1 MARFL
6 AHLCRPY
13 PHIGWRLLLSAHRQS
28 AANRPHAI
36 SSIAALPPPPPSP
49 MIITHY
55 GESEWGNGCII
66 WSSTCNQ
73 AANAQL
79 SCNHTV
85 DDVDSFALFP
95 PSPPPPFEIPHIT
108 DE

>member
-1 MARFL
+1 MRL
-6 AHLCRPY
+6 RRPY
-13 PHIGWRLLLSAHRQS
+13 PHIGWLLLLNAHCQS

-55 GESEWGNGCII
+55 GESERDNGRII
-66 WSSTCNQ
+66 QLSACNQ
-73 AANAQL
+73 AANAQP
-79 SCNHTV
+79 SCNRTV
-85 DDVDSFALFP
+85 DDSFALFP
-95 PSPPPPFEIPHIT
+95 PPPPPPFEIPHIT